1 MHALEENARSFCHD
15 PINIATY
22 KDFLIKKF
30 YDGMVEEARQ
40 QFELTRLDTEHWLRG
55 ALGPLNGQIMERQTL
70 MLKRVESL
78 RNMKD
83 NLTSVQERIK
93 QLDSQRQSLKKQGE
107 QLDLLR
113 NNLALNNPPPG
124 GSKPA
129 TAGAPLPTG

>member
-1 MHALEENARSFCHD
+1 MAGSKYMAGVDTNAQ
-15 PINIATY
+15 
-22 KDFLIKKF
+22 L
-30 YDGMVEEARQ
+30 GM
-40 QFELTRLDTEHWLRG
+40 
-55 ALGPLNGQIMERQTL
+55 

-93 QLDSQRQSLKKQGE
+93 QLDSQRLSLKKQGE

-124 GSKPA
+124 GAKPA